1 MDTQATQLRP
11 SRPTVLGSVSTLGA
25 ALPFL
30 ALLVVGVL
38 FPLFGGGYWGV
49 IATRACVYWV
59 LVSGLNLVVGFAGQ
73 IAIGWVALLTLGAYT
88 TSVLA
93 AGNVMPALPP
103 YLALAIAAVVGAIF
117 GLIIG
122 LPALRL
128 RTFYFA
134 ITTLGFA
141 TIVTQ
146 VALAWQSVTGGGV
159 GVAGPIFPEPFA
171 SQWGF
176 YYFCFGLAAIC
187 TWTTANIAA
196 SRFGRALTAIRD
208 AEVAAEASGIAKPAL
223 LGAVFLFS
231 GAVAAVAGGLFAAL
245 QSYITPDAFTLD
257 LSVLF
262 FIAIL
267 IGGRGSILGP
277 LLGTILLT
285 VLPEFAAPLVAWST
299 FLYAALLLVIV
310 LVIPGGI
317 AELLDFKNRRPLE
330 SDRAII
336 PRPDLLD
343 RLLGTTPNAGALTL
357 QQVALSFGG
366 VQAID
371 GLDLEIRPGQVH
383 GLIGPNGS
391 GKTTTLNVIS
401 GYYAPQRGAVRLN
414 DAAMPVLARHQRAR
428 MRIARTFQTPRIVGS
443 ASVLQNVMI
452 GGTID
457 GEGTFVESLL
467 SLPRH
472 RRDEAMLRDTAML
485 ALAAVG
491 LERLAQVRADRLQH
505 SELRFTEI
513 ARALMLRPA
522 FLLLDE
528 PAAGLSAEEIA
539 RLSALLLA
547 IARAG
552 TGVLLVEHHPDL
564 IFDICHYVTV
574 LNLGMPISE
583 PDPLLDVAGLSSGY
597 GKIGVL
603 RGVDLNVG
611 AGEVVALLGPNGAGK
626 TTLLRAVSGLLPWSG
641 SVRFAGRDLA
651 GFSPR
656 ETVRCGLAH
665 VVEGHR
671 VFTQLSVLDNLL
683 LAAYDLPR
691 GERAVR
697 VEEVFGLFPEIAA
710 KRHERAAALSGGQQQ
725 ILAVAQGLV
734 RRPRLLMLDEPSAGL
749 SPVLVDRVLVVV
761 QRLREAGTA
770 VLLVEQLIEK
780 ALALADRVYA
790 LARGSIV
797 LEAKTGEADL
807 PLRLQHAYMATGSF
821 HT

>member
-1 MDTQATQLRP
+1 MEMPAAQLQS
-11 SRPTVLGSVSTLGA
+11 SRATVLGFTSAWSA

-30 ALLVVGVL
+30 ALLALGIA
-38 FPLFGGGYWGV
+38 FPLFGGGYWGL

-73 IAIGWVALLTLGAYT
+73 IAIGWVALLTLGAYA

-93 AGNVMPALPP
+93 AGNVTPALPP
-103 YLALAIAAVVGAIF
+103 YLALAIAAAIGGVF
-117 GLIIG
+117 GLIVG

-159 GVAGPIFPEPFA
+159 GVAGPIFPPPF
-171 SQWGF
+171 SSPWGF

-187 TWTTANIAA
+187 TWLTMNVAA

-208 AEVAAEASGIAKPAL
+208 AEVAAEASGISKPGL
-223 LGAVFLFS
+223 LAAVFVFS
-231 GAVAAVAGGLFAAL
+231 GAVAAVAGGLFASL
-245 QSYITPDAFTLD
+245 QSYITPDAFTFD

-310 LVIPGGI
+310 LAMPGGI
-317 AELLDFKNRRPLE
+317 AEILDFENRRPLE
-330 SDRAII
+330 SHRAII
-336 PRPDLLD
+336 PRPDLLA
-343 RLLGTTPNAGALTL
+343 RLLGPAPDAGALTL
-357 QQVALSFGG
+357 EQVALSFGG

-401 GYYAPQRGAVRLN
+401 GYYAPQRGTVSLN
-414 DAAMPVLARHQRAR
+414 GAALPSFARHQRAH

-443 ASVLQNVMI
+443 ASVLENVMI

-457 GEGTFVESLL
+457 GTGTFVESLL

-472 RRDEAMLRDTAML
+472 RRDEAMLHDTAML
-485 ALAAVG
+485 ALTAVG
-491 LERLAQVRADRLQH
+491 LERLAAVRADRLQH

-528 PAAGLSAEEIA
+528 PAAGLSAEEIG
-539 RLSALLLA
+539 RLGALLVA

-552 TGVLLVEHHPDL
+552 TGVLVVEHHPDL
-564 IFDICHYVTV
+564 IFDICHRVTV
-574 LNLGMPISE
+574 LNLGRT
-583 PDPLLDVAGLSSGY
+583 LAAGTPAEIRSH
-597 GKIGVL
+597 
-603 RGVDLNVG
+603 R
-611 AGEVVALLGPNGAGK
+611 EVVNAYLGG
-626 TTLLRAVSGLLPWSG
+626 
-641 SVRFAGRDLA
+641 
-651 GFSPR
+651 
-656 ETVRCGLAH
+656 
-665 VVEGHR
+665 
-671 VFTQLSVLDNLL
+671 
-683 LAAYDLPR
+683 
-691 GERAVR
+691 
-697 VEEVFGLFPEIAA
+697 
-710 KRHERAAALSGGQQQ
+710 
-725 ILAVAQGLV
+725 
-734 RRPRLLMLDEPSAGL
+734 
-749 SPVLVDRVLVVV
+749 
-761 QRLREAGTA
+761 
-770 VLLVEQLIEK
+770 
-780 ALALADRVYA
+780 
-790 LARGSIV
+790 
-797 LEAKTGEADL
+797 
-807 PLRLQHAYMATGSF
+807 
-821 HT
+821 